1 MSEGRTDIKKGIFRR
16 VRVLYALFF
25 FVGMLIAGKILYL
38 QYGPKGPALRN
49 KGTTITYER
58 VKLEADRGDVLAC
71 DGRILATSVPMYE
84 VRMDFAANGLIDSVF
99 LRDVDSLA
107 GSLSSF
113 FGDKSKGAYKLMLVN
128 AFRNRKKNRYTLISP
143 RRVNHLE
150 IKQIAK
156 FPLFR
161 LGQNRSGFIA
171 RQINKR
177 MLPHGRMAAR
187 TIGMVNEAGT
197 RLGIEGA
204 FDSVLRGIDGS
215 VMMQRVSGSFR
226 VPVPDEMNVDP
237 VDGIDVVTTLDV
249 DIQDVAEKAL
259 RDQLIAMQADW
270 GTAILMEVA
279 TGEIRA
285 MANLTRYSDE
295 RVVEDFNY
303 AIGMNLEPGLDRE
316 TGFAHYAARR
326 CRGQS
331 RRNVRYRRRTDR
343 DRPSQSGRFACV
355 RIADAQGRFREVVER
370 RVRNGRQQVLPG
382 RSETLRRSSLQDG
395 TRSAA
400 RTSDRRGAEARY
412 PEAR

>member
-1 MSEGRTDIKKGIFRR
+1 
-16 VRVLYALFF
+16 
-25 FVGMLIAGKILYL
+25 
-38 QYGPKGPALRN
+38 
-49 KGTTITYER
+49 
-58 VKLEADRGDVLAC
+58 
-71 DGRILATSVPMYE
+71 MYE

-303 AIGMNLEPGLDRE
+303 AIGMNLEPGSTEKLASLITLLDDAGASLDE
-316 TGFAHYAARR
+316 TYDTGDGRIVIGRA
-326 CRGQS
+326 
-331 RRNVRYRRRTDR
+331 
-343 DRPSQSGRFACV
+343 QSGRFACV